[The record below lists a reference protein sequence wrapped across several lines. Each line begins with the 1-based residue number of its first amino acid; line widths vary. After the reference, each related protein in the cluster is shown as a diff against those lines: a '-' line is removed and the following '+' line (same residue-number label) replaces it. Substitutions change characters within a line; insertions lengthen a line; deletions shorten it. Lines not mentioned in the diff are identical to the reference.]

1 MFVNFLAA
9 CRAPV
14 QVLLFLIYHAFC
26 SLQTPNESCRLLDC
40 VRTFDLLQCTAY
52 RAHNL
57 HTQCAKCN
65 VHWLLL
71 FAHCSLQNLFP
82 PLGFALSATPAFC
95 TCFAFYTFHKVPQA
109 FESFDI
115 VKFVNWPQCNA
126 QSVESSDRVEDVE
139 RATCA
144 HEYEFCATL
153 LMNTF
158 FPQYPRPSIPC
169 IRSTHTIRTR
179 YDLCPCFSFCICIG
193 CIECIECTIHM
204 LCTIQKVGNVHNALI
219 AVVCVLLV
227 YASVMNN
234 LDLLCLTSL
243 LRLLLSSPR
252 VPTTNKA
259 CILSTIFAYWMY
271 CVHQMHSL

>member
-1 MFVNFLAA
+1 M
-9 CRAPV
+9 
-14 QVLLFLIYHAFC
+14 
-26 SLQTPNESCRLLDC
+26 
-40 VRTFDLLQCTAY
+40 
-52 RAHNL
+52 

-158 FPQYPRPSIPC
+158 FPKYPLPSIPC

-227 YASVMNN
+227 YASAMNN
-234 LDLLCLTSL
+234 LDLLCLTSP